1 MMPLPDVALS
11 VPDLLYARARHTPAL
26 PAYVR
31 EVAPGEWQAVNWMEH
46 WQEVQRLAGGLSA
59 LGLRPGDRVGLC
71 APTSLTWET
80 LHHAVLALGGVV
92 VGLDPHDLP
101 ERLQEIARIA
111 GITVVLAQNAAM
123 VDKLGSAV
131 TAGCHLVVQFDD
143 GAAGPSIR
151 LLRDVPQAT
160 AALPED
166 RVEVRPDDTA
176 TIIFTSGTSGAP
188 KGIAYSHAQL
198 LLACRTIV
206 EAFPFVDEHSR
217 LLCWLPLSNLFQR
230 IVNLSA
236 IARGSVT
243 WLLDD
248 PRRVMEVVR
257 LAEPD
262 VFIGVPRFF
271 EKLVAGIRDNVASL
285 PARQQAL
292 FDWARRTGHRYTG
305 RLRHG
310 HAVPLWLA
318 IQHQLAERLVLRRLR
333 GVMGRRLR
341 CMVTGSAPTPRWM
354 LEELHA
360 LGWLVLEAYGLSEN
374 VVPMALNRIDS
385 FRFGTVGQVVDLNHI
400 KLAEDGEILVAG
412 PGVFSGYVGDDASS
426 RQLAAQEGFHASGD
440 FGRFDEDGFLHL
452 LGRKSDLIKTST
464 GRRIAPAGVEAL
476 LSKAQGVEQ
485 VMLVGA
491 GRKCPVAL
499 LTTAELPEGAQARS
513 LLESRVRAAVETVPE
528 HERPAAVAV
537 IAPVFS
543 IEHGELT
550 ANLKLRRPA
559 IEARYAALIEH
570 LYAMLELQPVEL
582 LPILYERAHA
592 P

>member
-11 VPDLLYARARHTPAL
+11 VPDLLRARARHTPAL

-31 EVAPGEWQAVNWMEH
+31 EVAPGRWQAVTWGEH
-46 WQEVQRLAGGLSA
+46 WQAVQRLAGGLAA

-80 LHHAVLALGGVV
+80 LHHAVLAAGGVV

-101 ERLQEIARIA
+101 ERLVDIARIA
-111 GITVVLAQNAAM
+111 GISVVLAQNAAM

-131 TAGCHLVVQFDD
+131 IAGCHLVVQFDD
-143 GAAGPSIR
+143 GAAGPSIH
-151 LLRDVPQAT
+151 LLRDLPQAG
-160 AALPED
+160 AALPE
-166 RVEVRPDDTA
+166 VLPDDPA

-198 LLACRTIV
+198 LLACRAVV
-206 EAFPFVDEHSR
+206 EAFPFADEHSR

-271 EKLVAGIRDNVASL
+271 EKLVAGIRDNVAGL
-285 PARQQAL
+285 PAWQQAL
-292 FDWARRTGHRYTG
+292 FDWARRSGHRYTG

-310 HAVPLWLA
+310 QGVTPWLA
-318 IQHQLAERLVLRRLR
+318 LQHRLAEHLVLRRLR
-333 GVMGRRLR
+333 RIMGRRLR

-374 VVPMALNRIDS
+374 VVPMALNRIDC
-385 FRFGTVGQVVDLNHI
+385 FRFGTVGQVVDANRI

-412 PGVFSGYVGDDASS
+412 PGVFSGYVGDDES
-426 RQLAAQEGFHASGD
+426 RRLLAARQGFHASGD

-452 LGRKSDLIKTST
+452 LGRKSDLFKTST

-476 LSKAQGVEQ
+476 LSKAEGVEQ
-485 VMLVGA
+485 VVVVGA

-499 LTTAELPEGAQARS
+499 LTTVTLPDGAQARS
-513 LLESRVRAAVETVPE
+513 LLESRVRAAVDTVPE

-559 IEARYAALIEH
+559 IEARYGALIDH
-570 LYAMLELQPVEL
+570 LYAVLEQQPAES
-582 LPILYERAHA
+582 LPILYERAHT